1 MPDDSDNARLL
12 LLLSILLSNLS
23 GCDAPKSV
31 RRRAFRVAS
40 CCYRAQDTRC
50 IHEWWDRWNENS
62 LAFFVGVFDALVFCN
77 LMQVAEF
84 MGILAQNSAENKIN
98 THRME
103 LCLAFRLFLFSFHV
117 ARNEFDAGFATSLLN
132 QIQLFVVYRKT
143 HFASINFMLASIEC
157 LG

>member
-1 MPDDSDNARLL
+1 M
-12 LLLSILLSNLS
+12 
-23 GCDAPKSV
+23 
-31 RRRAFRVAS
+31 
-40 CCYRAQDTRC
+40 Q
-50 IHEWWDRWNENS
+50 NS
-62 LAFFVGVFDALVFCN
+62 WEIA
-77 LMQVAEF
+77 
-84 MGILAQNSAENKIN
+84 LAQNSAENKIN

-157 LG
+157 LGKSIRYPFATADY